1 MNFITRFAPSPTG
14 FLHVGNLRTAILN
27 YLVSKKSTGQFIL
40 RLDDTDKERSE
51 KQFSDQ
57 IKRDLEWLGLEWDR
71 CEKQSDRIPLYES
84 AAQQLRDADFLYE
97 CFETPEEL
105 EFKRRKQLSM
115 GRPPVYD
122 RSALK
127 LSVEEKNCLR
137 EKRPSYW
144 RFKLNHERVVWQDA
158 ILGSVS
164 VDASSVSDPV
174 LIRADGQFLY
184 TLASV
189 VDDVDFGINFVIR
202 GSDHVTNTATQ
213 IQLLQKFK
221 SALPSFA
228 HHSLLVGP
236 SGEPLSKRMKNLSLR
251 ELKEMGLEPE
261 AIFIFMS
268 NLGGKNTL
276 ISESSVGEILENF
289 DLNHFGAAPTK
300 FNQNDLNLFSQKFLT
315 KLPFDQVKKQLS
327 DLNIPKHL
335 QEEFWDMAKENIS
348 RRSDLSDLWRLCTD
362 GVEPEI
368 SPQDRDFI
376 STCMRLIPSA
386 PRNRNSWSVWTNTI
400 AVETSRSGKNLFL
413 PLRKALTGKDSGP
426 DMKKLFPLM
435 QNLRLK

>member
-144 RFKLNHERVVWQDA
+144 RFKLNHERA
-158 ILGSVS
+158 RLR
-164 VDASSVSDPV
+164 SS
-174 LIRADGQFLY
+174 
-184 TLASV
+184 
-189 VDDVDFGINFVIR
+189 
-202 GSDHVTNTATQ
+202 
-213 IQLLQKFK
+213 
-221 SALPSFA
+221 
-228 HHSLLVGP
+228 
-236 SGEPLSKRMKNLSLR
+236 
-251 ELKEMGLEPE
+251 
-261 AIFIFMS
+261 
-268 NLGGKNTL
+268 
-276 ISESSVGEILENF
+276 
-289 DLNHFGAAPTK
+289 
-300 FNQNDLNLFSQKFLT
+300 
-315 KLPFDQVKKQLS
+315 
-327 DLNIPKHL
+327 
-335 QEEFWDMAKENIS
+335 
-348 RRSDLSDLWRLCTD
+348 
-362 GVEPEI
+362 
-368 SPQDRDFI
+368 
-376 STCMRLIPSA
+376 
-386 PRNRNSWSVWTNTI
+386 
-400 AVETSRSGKNLFL
+400 
-413 PLRKALTGKDSGP
+413 
-426 DMKKLFPLM
+426 
-435 QNLRLK
+435 